1 MQYDDFLELV
11 KKRRSFRRYKP
22 DPVPQDMIEK
32 VLEAARNAPSAG
44 NSQPWEFVVVQ
55 DAEAKKRITQSIS
68 SGYQE
73 LHKADPTMY
82 WPVAVQPHLAT
93 APVLIVVCGDRR
105 LEVTYPV
112 HLPREVLLRQSLAIT
127 IYALQLA
134 AASFGLATAWATMQT
149 EARETQLR
157 RLLGIPDVYTVDHII
172 PLGYPD
178 EEKEK
183 SSKALRPVRER
194 AHSRRG
200 LDEIVHYERYD
211 KKKFRSD
218 EQIKEFIWSKT
229 VTRIPHA
236 EGE

>member
-11 KKRRSFRRYKP
+11 KNRRSFRRFKP
-22 DPVPQDMIEK
+22 DPVPKDIIEK

-55 DAEAKKRITQSIS
+55 DAAMKKDITQSIS

-82 WPVAVQPHLAT
+82 WAVAVQPHLAT
-93 APVLIVVCGDRR
+93 APVLIIVCGDRR

-112 HLPREVLLRQSLAIT
+112 HLPREILLRQSLAIS

-134 AASFGLATAWATMQT
+134 AASFGLATAWGTMQT
-149 EARETQLR
+149 EARETR
-157 RLLGIPDVYTVDHII
+157 IRKLLGIPDVYTVDHII

-194 AHSRRG
+194 ARSRRG
-200 LDEIVHYERYD
+200 LDEIVHYELYD
-211 KKKFRSD
+211 RDKFRSD
-218 EQIKEFIWSKT
+218 EEIKEFIWSET
-229 VTRIPHA
+229 VTRIPRG